1 MTRFALLLDL
11 RAQLYF
17 WIATGSAF
25 LVQTESILDVSDW
38 TWIQWART
46 GIGSLISGATA
57 LRAYVDQSISRR
69 DDPTP
74 PAP

>member
-1 MTRFALLLDL
+1 MKRFSLILDL

-25 LVQTESILDVSDW
+25 LVQTESIMEVGDW

-57 LRAYVDQSISRR
+57 LRAYVDQSITKNTQQ
-69 DDPTP
+69 P
-74 PAP
+74 

>member
-1 MTRFALLLDL
+1 MKRFALVLDL

-25 LVQTESILDVSDW
+25 LVQTEAVTEVSDW
-38 TWIQWART
+38 TWIQWVRT

-57 LRAYVDQSISRR
+57 LRAYIDQSISKK
-69 DDPTP
+69 DTP
-74 PAP
+74 

>member
-17 WIATGSAF
+17 WISTGSAF
-25 LVQTESILDVSDW
+25 LVQTESILEVGDW
-38 TWIQWART
+38 PWIQWART

-57 LRAYVDQSISRR
+57 LRAYIDQTLSRK
-69 DDPTP
+69 DDPAELP
-74 PAP
+74 

>member
-1 MTRFALLLDL
+1 MTRFRLILDL

-25 LVQTESILDVSDW
+25 LVQTEAITEVGDW

-46 GIGSLISGATA
+46 GIGSLIGGATA
-57 LRAYVDQSISRR
+57 VRAYIDQSLGK
-69 DDPTP
+69 DPKP
-74 PAP
+74 

>member
-25 LVQTESILDVSDW
+25 LVQTESIVEISDW
-38 TWIQWART
+38 SGLQWART
-46 GIGSLISGATA
+46 AVGSLIGGATA
-57 LRAYVDQSISRR
+57 LRAYIDQSISKK
-69 DDPTP
+69 DTP
-74 PAP
+74 

>member
-1 MTRFALLLDL
+1 MTRFALILDL

-25 LVQTESILDVSDW
+25 LVQTEAITEISDW
-38 TWIQWART
+38 SWLQWART

-57 LRAYVDQSISRR
+57 LRAYVDQSLTKNKP
-69 DDPTP
+69 D
-74 PAP
+74 AP